1 MTNAFASHH
10 YILCHVSLIPRLSET
25 STVGLGMRL
34 VPCSR
39 LSETS
44 TVGLGTR
51 LVPCQSHSHTQ

>member
-34 VPCSR
+34 VSCMQGGGPLRSIIVT
-39 LSETS
+39 LNDPVT
-44 TVGLGTR
+44 
-51 LVPCQSHSHTQ
+51 